1 MNPARLP
8 AGTPSPRIETRQRR
22 SRYVPPI
29 IAASDATTV
38 EPHRRRI
45 VGLVTLSDHLDRRRA
60 LVADKWALT
69 DEIVLVRAG
78 APVPIEGSDQFHQF
92 VPHPDHRY
100 LTGCEIPEAVLAFD
114 ARSRDWQMFTPR
126 LTPDELVWERPP
138 DPVGLPLS
146 ELDDW
151 VAQRAS
157 SRIVAAGAGG
167 DPSLVAAIAETRIH
181 KDDAELDALRQAAVY
196 SVRGYEWVFEQ
207 VRAGMAEREVQIG
220 MEAEFFRA
228 GAPRTAYDSIVAGG
242 PNGAVLHF
250 MPTSRVINAGEL
262 LLIDAG
268 AACEGYA
275 SDVTRTMV
283 VGAEPTDVQRFLWEL
298 IRRTH
303 EVAIDR
309 CRPGTEWREVHLGA
323 ARTIGSGLIE
333 LGLLR
338 GNVDE
343 LISTGA
349 VAVFFPHGLGHLIGI
364 TVHDAGGYPSGRERS
379 SHPQFRYLRTD
390 RPLEAGMITS
400 VEPGVYFIDALLG
413 DPTVRSLHA
422 DTINWTMADSMRDFG
437 GIRIEDDIHIT
448 DGDPENLTAAIATPL
463 RVG

>member
-1 MNPARLP
+1 M
-8 AGTPSPRIETRQRR
+8 
-22 SRYVPPI
+22 
-29 IAASDATTV
+29 
-38 EPHRRRI
+38 
-45 VGLVTLSDHLDRRRA
+45 
-60 LVADKWALT
+60 ADKWALT
-69 DEIVLVRAG
+69 DEVVLVHAG
-78 APVPIEGSDQFHQF
+78 SPVSIDGSDQYYPFM
-92 VPHPDHRY
+92 PHPDHRY
-100 LTGCEIPEAVLAFD
+100 LAACEVPEAVLAFD
-114 ARSRDWQMFTPR
+114 AARREWQMFTPR

-138 DPVGLPLS
+138 DPIGLPLA
-146 ELDDW
+146 ELDEW
-151 VAQRAS
+151 VARRS
-157 SRIVAAGAGG
+157 SGQVMRAGAGG
-167 DPSLVAAIAETRIH
+167 DPTLVAAIAETRIH
-181 KDDAELDALRQAAVY
+181 KDEAELDALRQAAAF
-196 SVRGYEWVFEQ
+196 SVRGYEWVFNQ
-207 VRAGMAEREVQIG
+207 VTAGMTEREVQIG

-250 MPTSRVINAGEL
+250 MPTSRVIEPGEL

-275 SDVTRTMV
+275 SDITRTMV

-309 CRPGTEWREVHLGA
+309 CRPGTEWREIHHGA
-323 ARTIGSGLIE
+323 ARTIGAGLIE

-338 GNVDE
+338 GSIDDLVT
-343 LISTGA
+343 SGA

-400 VEPGVYFIDALLG
+400 VEPGVYFIDALLT
-413 DPTVRSLHA
+413 DPAVRAEHA
-422 DTINWTMADSMRDFG
+422 ATINWEMADSLRSFG

-448 DGDPENLTAAIATPL
+448 TGEPENLTEAIPKPV
-463 RVG
+463 RIG